1 MRSLGRGGVVDRVED
16 GLAAAG
22 EQGLGEPGTQGRG
35 LGCRR
40 VGVQL
45 VYTDGLTV
53 VRQAT
58 STLPVDDDCALE
70 QLARTALYRAW
81 HRRTRLRSLALCC
94 DRLLHPVRQLSLF
107 APADPGRER
116 QRSLSAAMDAI
127 RVRCGDTAILRG
139 SRRTP
144 DAPTAAA

>member
-1 MRSLGRGGVVDRVED
+1 
-16 GLAAAG
+16 
-22 EQGLGEPGTQGRG
+22 
-35 LGCRR
+35 
-40 VGVQL
+40 
-45 VYTDGLTV
+45 
-53 VRQAT
+53 
-58 STLPVDDDCALE
+58 CALE

-81 HRRTRLRSLALCC
+81 HRRTRLRTLALCC

-107 APADPGRER
+107 DPADPGRER

-127 RVRCGDTAILRG
+127 RTRCGDTAILRG

>member
-1 MRSLGRGGVVDRVED
+1 MRSA
-16 GLAAAG
+16 LAALVQQAG
-22 EQGLGEPGTQGRG
+22 CVLRGRG

-45 VYTDGLTV
+45 VYTDGLGV

-58 STLPVDDDCALE
+58 SKLPVDDDCALE
-70 QLARTALYRAW
+70 Q
-81 HRRTRLRSLALCC
+81 
-94 DRLLHPVRQLSLF
+94 LHPVRQLSLF

-127 RVRCGDTAILRG
+127 RARCGDTAILRG